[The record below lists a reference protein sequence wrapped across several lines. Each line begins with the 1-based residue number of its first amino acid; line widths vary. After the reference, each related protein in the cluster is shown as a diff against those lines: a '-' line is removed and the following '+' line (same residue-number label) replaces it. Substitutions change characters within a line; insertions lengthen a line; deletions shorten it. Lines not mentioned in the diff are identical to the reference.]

1 MKKLFSNTAF
11 NVGVIILIGGLVLWI
26 SMSIGDP
33 EVILSTVLSA
43 NPFYIFLAFLFV
55 LLWQLLVGFCL
66 MVLTHITHPEYKLRE
81 GYLNAFIAALFHD
94 LTPSASGG
102 QIAQFYVFRKQGV
115 RSGDAG
121 SILWMEFI
129 IYQTSL
135 TILSLVLIILKF
147 GFFYSEYSN
156 LFIFVL
162 LGFLI
167 NSVIIF
173 FIYGLAKFKRVHN
186 WIKTKGVKIGYRL
199 HLVKDPDKAIDSI
212 EIQLEKFRTE
222 SEKLKHNKKVILICA
237 VLCILRLLVYYSI
250 PYLVFLALGAELN
263 FDLLVNSVAMG
274 SFVAITSGMIPIP
287 GASGGTEAIFVLMF
301 GNLFGSSITTG
312 AMLLWRFLTY
322 YLVMII
328 GALCL
333 AYLKIRKD

>member
-1 MKKLFSNTAF
+1 M
-11 NVGVIILIGGLVLWI
+11 
-26 SMSIGDP
+26 
-33 EVILSTVLSA
+33 
-43 NPFYIFLAFLFV
+43 
-55 LLWQLLVGFCL
+55 
-66 MVLTHITHPEYKLRE
+66 
-81 GYLNAFIAALFHD
+81 
-94 LTPSASGG
+94 
-102 QIAQFYVFRKQGV
+102 
-115 RSGDAG
+115 
-121 SILWMEFI
+121 
-129 IYQTSL
+129 
-135 TILSLVLIILKF
+135 IILKF

-186 WIKTKGVKIGYRL
+186 WIKTKGVKIGHRL

-237 VLCILRLLVYYSI
+237 VLCILRLLVYYAI

-322 YLVMII
+322 YLDCVE
-328 GALCL
+328 
-333 AYLKIRKD
+333 AYRTQYL